1 MYRIVLLVAV
11 LLGRGVCMAMVGVVP
26 YENWDIQAKNVVR
39 DIVSNPNRYEGTEGT
54 ARLKKVSSA
63 LIDSLSTLQGGAY
76 RVYCEFL
83 ERWQTGDSE
92 NDVVPESLDS
102 LATKIYQLLRG
113 CENGEGHV

>member
-1 MYRIVLLVAV
+1 M
-11 LLGRGVCMAMVGVVP
+11 
-26 YENWDIQAKNVVR
+26 
-39 DIVSNPNRYEGTEGT
+39 
-54 ARLKKVSSA
+54 
-63 LIDSLSTLQGGAY
+63 STLQGGAY

-102 LATKIYQLLRG
+102 LAAKIYQLLRG